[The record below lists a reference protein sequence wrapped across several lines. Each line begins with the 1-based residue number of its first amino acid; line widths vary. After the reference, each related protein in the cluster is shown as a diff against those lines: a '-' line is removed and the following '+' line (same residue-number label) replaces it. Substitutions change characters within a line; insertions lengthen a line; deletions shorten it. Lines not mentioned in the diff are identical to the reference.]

1 MPSLGIFCSSSQR
14 VCREK
19 IMQTAVVDTA
29 TTQTKVCKRCG
40 VEKPLS
46 EFYIVNRRWHLR
58 VCKAC
63 TLGKMKG
70 YHLRTWSERY
80 RKYQEVR
87 KQRTRRFYHDV
98 LKPRNLTLYGR
109 TTSPDENERHR
120 ARRQECKR
128 ATGYAKSE
136 DERAKGREHFLLLRT
151 KVITLYGGKCECCG
165 ETQYKMLTIDHKI
178 KEPKEARKHGVGLAY
193 NALRE
198 YETHGYPNN
207 RYRLLCWNCNTSRGF
222 HGYCPHEKGHKE
234 HEYSGKTL
242 KLEMIS
248 AYGGKCALCGE
259 THWEFLTIDHIHG
272 GGTRHRRETGMTGG
286 VMFYGHLRK
295 LGWPTDDYRLLCANC
310 NCSVKTNRRPEEVE
324 A

>member
-1 MPSLGIFCSSSQR
+1 
-14 VCREK
+14 VYREK

-165 ETQYKMLTIDHKI
+165 ETQYKMLTIDHKVKTYYKDKI
-178 KEPKEARKHGVGLAY
+178 HGVALVY
-193 NALRE
+193 DALRE
-198 YETHGYPNN
+198 HERSGYPNPK
-207 RYRLLCWNCNTSRGF
+207 YQLLCWSCNISKGKF
-222 HGYCPHEKGHKE
+222 GYCPHEQH
-234 HEYSGKTL
+234 HQEYEYRDKAI
-242 KLEMIS
+242 KLEMIA
-248 AYGGKCALCGE
+248 AYGGRCIICGDD
-259 THWEFLTIDHIHG
+259 HWEFLTIDHING
-272 GGTRHRRETGMTGG
+272 GGTRHCRIVGSGARL
-286 VMFYGHLRK
+286 YRWLKKRD
-295 LGWPTDDYRLLCANC
+295 WPKDEYRLLCANC
-310 NCSVKTNRRPEEVE
+310 NCSDKRNGWSNREVPKLGRE
-324 A
+324 